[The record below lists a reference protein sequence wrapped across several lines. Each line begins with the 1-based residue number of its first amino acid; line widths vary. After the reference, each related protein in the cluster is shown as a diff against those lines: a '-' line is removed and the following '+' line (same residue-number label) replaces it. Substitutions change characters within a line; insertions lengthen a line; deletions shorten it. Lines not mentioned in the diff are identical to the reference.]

1 MDFEPAANTPIDQLS
16 RTARFMLE
24 SGFSIGKGNFLVRLL
39 TRNLIRNLTVLY
51 TNTARTSLLI
61 VARADR
67 RVLKT
72 ASALMIL
79 SRRKGGS
86 K

>member
-1 MDFEPAANTPIDQLS
+1 MDFEPAAKTPIDQLS
-16 RTARFMLE
+16 TLVSIMLDC
-24 SGFSIGKGNFLVRLL
+24 GFSIRKGNFLVRYLIG
-39 TRNLIRNLTVLY
+39 NLIRNLTVLY
-51 TNTARTSLLI
+51 TNTARTTLLI

-67 RVLKT
+67 LVLKT

>member
-1 MDFEPAANTPIDQLS
+1 MDFEPAAAAPIDQLS
-16 RTARFMLE
+16 RDVSIMLE
-24 SGFSIGKGNFLVRLL
+24 SGFSIRKGNFLIRLL
-39 TRNLIRNLTVLY
+39 TRNLIRNLIVLCN
-51 TNTARTSLLI
+51 NTARTTLLI

-67 RVLKT
+67 LVLKT